1 MTLFQPAERA
11 FAENVSHLSYC
22 NPFLPER
29 IQYEKQALGPDFVEE
44 GAEWNIQSLT
54 NTHGHPNL
62 DRLLHQAKR
71 LLHTTRDRNR
81 KPQGLTEDDVKLF
94 DDLVLFY
101 LYHAFH
107 EPLQQAVERT
117 ERGEDADFSFYRDFE
132 RQGSELLSLPGVVF
146 PSQGHL
152 ENAFAVFFQ
161 LRRAFHHIFHQIVG
175 VSEPIIRLRASVWQ
189 SIFTCDLHRYR
200 RGLFERMGDYTC
212 LITGPSG
219 TGKELVARAIGLSR
233 YIPFNPRKM
242 KFAIEAGA
250 CFFPLNLS
258 ALSPTLIESELF
270 GHKRGAFTGAIQDRL
285 GWFEVC
291 PASGTVF
298 LDEIGELDPT
308 LQVKLLRVL
317 QTRSFQRLG
326 ETNSRMFLGK
336 IIAATNRNLAV
347 ELAENRFRHD
357 FYYRLCSDVIQTPGL
372 LEQLQDQPRQLDELV
387 LFIARRELGQEEGDR
402 LAEEACTW
410 IRKHLPADYPW
421 PGNVRELEQCVRN
434 IMIRGS
440 YTPPAIRP
448 SRENDPMADTIAQFR
463 AGRLTAE
470 DLLVRYCSH
479 VFNQCGNYAEMARR
493 LEIDRRTAK
502 SKVSEDWCRRLD
514 QNQE

>member
-1 MTLFQPAERA
+1 
-11 FAENVSHLSYC
+11 
-22 NPFLPER
+22 
-29 IQYEKQALGPDFVEE
+29 
-44 GAEWNIQSLT
+44 
-54 NTHGHPNL
+54 
-62 DRLLHQAKR
+62 
-71 LLHTTRDRNR
+71 
-81 KPQGLTEDDVKLF
+81 
-94 DDLVLFY
+94 
-101 LYHAFH
+101 
-107 EPLQQAVERT
+107 
-117 ERGEDADFSFYRDFE
+117 
-132 RQGSELLSLPGVVF
+132 
-146 PSQGHL
+146 
-152 ENAFAVFFQ
+152 
-161 LRRAFHHIFHQIVG
+161 
-175 VSEPIIRLRASVWQ
+175 
-189 SIFTCDLHRYR
+189 
-200 RGLFERMGDYTC
+200 
-212 LITGPSG
+212 
-219 TGKELVARAIGLSR
+219 
-233 YIPFNPRKM
+233 
-242 KFAIEAGA
+242 
-250 CFFPLNLS
+250 
-258 ALSPTLIESELF
+258 
-270 GHKRGAFTGAIQDRL
+270 
-285 GWFEVC
+285 
-291 PASGTVF
+291 
-298 LDEIGELDPT
+298 EIGELGPT

-326 ETNSRMFLGK
+326 ETNSRAFQGK

-387 LFIARRELGQEEGDR
+387 LFIARRELGQEEGDP

-514 QNQE
+514 QNQD